1 MNTFYNPE
9 LVLVCQVWTGRNSDL
24 FSGMQ
29 IQNRARQQGIL
40 GGNFGIGRKF
50 WNLGG
55 NFRTLKC

>member
-1 MNTFYNPE
+1 LPLSTH
-9 LVLVCQVWTGRNSDL
+9 
-24 FSGMQ
+24 